1 VKYLSSSDLLYFDAV
16 PHGWWLP
23 YCKMIIHHG
32 GAGTTSAGLRA
43 GIPNIVVLFI
53 VDQPFWGNRV
63 HAIGVG
69 PKPTFVK
76 NLSVDKL
83 ADAIVE
89 AESKTIRERA
99 QTIGQNVRGEDGVRH
114 AIRLIESCSPGTTI
128 F

>member
-83 ADAIVE
+83 ADAIVD
-89 AESKTIRERA
+89 AGSKTIYERA
-99 QTIGQNVRGEDGVRH
+99 PIIDQN
-114 AIRLIESCSPGTTI
+114 IRDEEWMSRASSTST
-128 F
+128 